1 MNVLIIG
8 SGGREHAFAWKISQ
22 SPLLSSLFIAPGNP
36 GTACLGTNLAIGVA
50 DLAGIAQAIRE
61 HQIELVV
68 NLKVLSGFGHSNDG
82 IHYLTGQV
90 VIFIVIILIL
100 VNAYFVYRIYY

>member
-36 GTACLGTNLAIGVA
+36 GTARLGTNLAIGVA

-61 HQIELVV
+61 HQIELVIV
-68 NLKVLSGFGHSNDG
+68 GPEEPLVKGVRDYIESQEDLKHVGLSL
-82 IHYLTGQV
+82 IH
-90 VIFIVIILIL
+90 I
-100 VNAYFVYRIYY
+100 